1 MLILKKRIKS
11 TALLELSLRETG
23 LKLHNKNTCK
33 ATFASVQLVLNVHN
47 LYSVE
52 EIVGRKGFRDYD
64 L

>member
-33 ATFASVQLVLNVHN
+33 AVFELVQLVLSMSN

-52 EIVGRKGFRDYD
+52 EIVEGKGFRD
-64 L
+64 